1 MRWVMI
7 GLGVLL
13 TLIGVVW
20 ILQGI
25 GVLLGS
31 VMTGQSFW
39 AWMGLLALIG
49 GLALL
54 FFGARRRVSGRAPR
68 VKIEPR
74 NR

>member
-1 MRWVMI
+1 MRWVLI
-7 GLGVLL
+7 VVGALLVL
-13 TLIGVVW
+13 TGVVW

-25 GVLLGS
+25 GMLPGS

-54 FFGARRRVSGRAPR
+54 FFGLRRAAGPR
-68 VKIEPR
+68 P
-74 NR
+74 

>member
-1 MRWVMI
+1 MRWVML

-13 TLIGVVW
+13 LLIGVVW

-49 GLALL
+49 GLVLL
-54 FFGARRRVSGRAPR
+54 FFGLRRRVPGPRA
-68 VKIEPR
+68 
-74 NR
+74 

>member
-1 MRWVMI
+1 MRWVLI
-7 GLGVLL
+7 VVGALL
-13 TLIGVVW
+13 VLIGIVW

-54 FFGARRRVSGRAPR
+54 FFGLRRAAGPR
-68 VKIEPR
+68 P
-74 NR
+74 